1 MNPVPRNP
9 GDPSEMP
16 DPDRLLTTLQ
26 RAVDAFRA
34 TPGRRGRLVALD
46 GAAEVLVAGD
56 LHGNVEN
63 FRRLLQKADLA
74 RNPARHLVLQEV
86 VHGPLRYPAG
96 GDRSHQLLDLI
107 AALKCQHPRQVHFL
121 IGNHELAQATG
132 RRIAKDDVELNDLF
146 IQGVRTAYGARADEV
161 YAAYLRLIAAAPLAL
176 RTPTASSSATA
187 CRRCPAWRSSTPP
200 CWSATSPTEA
210 DCMPGG
216 AVHALVWGRDT
227 RPETAAAFLQKV
239 DADLLITG
247 HIPCD
252 RGFDAPN
259 DRQLILDS
267 LAEPAACCLFP
278 ADRPLTHAEL
288 MQCVSI
294 L

>member
-1 MNPVPRNP
+1 
-9 GDPSEMP
+9 MP

-26 RAVDAFRA
+26 RAIDAFRA
-34 TPGRRGRLVALD
+34 TPGRRGRIVALQD
-46 GAAEVLVAGD
+46 AAEVVVAGD

-63 FRRLLQKADLA
+63 FRRLLQKADLTKH
-74 RNPARHLVLQEV
+74 PARHFVLQEV
-86 VHGPLRYPAG
+86 VHGPLRYPSG

-107 AALKCQHPRQVHFL
+107 AALKCQHPLQVHFL
-121 IGNHELAQATG
+121 IGNHEMAQAAD
-132 RRIAKDDVELNDLF
+132 RLIAKDDVKLNDLF

-176 RTPTASSSATA
+176 RTPNRVFLSHSLP
-187 CRRCPAWRSSTPP
+187 PAARLAEFDPAVLERDET
-200 CWSATSPTEA
+200 TEA
-210 DCMPGG
+210 DCRHGG
-216 AVHALVWGRDT
+216 PVHSLLWGRDA
-227 RPETAAAFLQKV
+227 RAETAAAFLQKV
-239 DADLLITG
+239 DADLLVTG

-267 LAEPAACCLFP
+267 LAHPAACCLFP

-288 MQCVSI
+288 LQCVI
-294 L
+294 LL

>member
-1 MNPVPRNP
+1 
-9 GDPSEMP
+9 MP
-16 DPDRLLTTLQ
+16 DPGRLLTTLQ

-34 TPGRRGRLVALD
+34 TPGRRGRVVDLQ
-46 GAAEVLVAGD
+46 GAAEILVAGD
-56 LHGNVEN
+56 LHGNLDN
-63 FRRLLQKADLA
+63 FRRLLQIADLA
-74 RNPARHLVLQEV
+74 RNPARQFVLQEAI
-86 VHGPLRYPAG
+86 HGPHRYPAG

-107 AALKCQHPRQVHFL
+107 AALKCQYPRQVHFL

-146 IQGVRTAYGARADEV
+146 MKGVRTAYGDRADEV

-176 RTPTASSSATA
+176 RTANRVFISHSLPPLSLL
-187 CRRCPAWRSSTPP
+187 PAFDPAVLERDET
-200 CWSATSPTEA
+200 TDA
-210 DCMPGG
+210 DCVPGG

-227 RPETAAAFLQKV
+227 RPETVAAFLQKM

-267 LAEPAACCLFP
+267 LGHPAAYCLFP
-278 ADRPLTHAEL
+278 ADRPLTHPEL
-288 MQCVSI
+288 LNCI
-294 L
+294 GLL